1 MKEKARRLTLAIYGI
16 DRAYTANEKRKRMSR
31 ARLNLMY
38 ALGDRNPHSQVEICR
53 DWMVP
58 KTTLNTIVKQWEKL
72 GYLRQEAI
80 PGCRR
85 EQNLIL
91 TEKGKIY
98 VPGIIDNI
106 YRAEDIALKKTTEQY
121 SDCFIEALE
130 FFGETLRAAF
140 QEEER

>member
-58 KTTLNTIVKQWEKL
+58 KTTLNTIVKQWENW
-72 GYLRQEAI
+72 AI
-80 PGCRR
+80 SGRKPF
-85 EQNLIL
+85 
-91 TEKGKIY
+91 
-98 VPGIIDNI
+98 P
-106 YRAEDIALKKTTEQY
+106 
-121 SDCFIEALE
+121 
-130 FFGETLRAAF
+130 AAGASRTSF
-140 QEEER
+140 